1 MQAADRIRNVA
12 LVGHR
17 GSGKT
22 SLHEAL
28 LHEAGA
34 TTRLGSVADGTTVS
48 DSDDD
53 EKARGMSISASLAS
67 FDWRDV
73 KVNLI
78 DTPGEPSFIA
88 DALGALR
95 VCESAVFVVNGVLGV
110 EVGTQ
115 RLWQRA
121 QELGVA
127 RLIYVNMLDRERA
140 AFFRVLEALKDAFG
154 PHVVATEIPIGSEH
168 NTRGVIDLV
177 DMKAYEYA
185 DGVCTEVPIPD
196 DLADVA
202 QEYREKLMDEV
213 AENSESLME
222 RYLEGE
228 EISHEEIVTALE
240 DGTDH
245 GHIFPVT
252 CGVATTRLGSNRLLD
267 AIVDDLPSPVQH
279 GGLQLDGMRLEP
291 DADGEMFSYVF
302 KTRADPYAG
311 RINLFRVYQGT
322 VTHDTQ
328 VLNTRTHHK
337 ERIGQLLVPQGKDVK
352 QAEAF
357 GPGDIGA
364 VAKLKETRAGDWLAA
379 RDEPLQMPSIK
390 LPAPVMAF
398 AMEPKS
404 KGDEDKVFT
413 ALRRLQEE
421 DPTIDLHRDMQTGE
435 QIVAGLSQIHVEVIV
450 ERMRARFGAEVTL
463 KPPRVPYQETIRTG
477 AKAHGRHKKQ
487 TGGRGQ
493 FGDCHIEIEPLA
505 GGDFEFVN
513 AIKGGVIP
521 TGFIPAVEKGV
532 LDAMSTGTVAG
543 YPVKGVRVRL
553 FDGSYHSVDSS
564 EMAFKL
570 AGSLAMKQALA
581 QAGAVLLEPIMLLT
595 ASVPDE
601 SVGDVMGDLSS
612 RRGRPLG
619 TEAVG
624 GMTEVKAEVPM
635 AEILTYAP
643 DLRSLTGGQGEYT
656 MEFLRYE
663 EVPAHLAQ
671 KVVEKAQE
679 EEEVRAASGLATLQR
694 RGPQPGHTHQPVR
707 HRVRRLRA
715 HAAAGRARRDLPG
728 RRLAARGVRP
738 VHGAGAA
745 RGLDPRVGRRRARA
759 AAHAPRRARAVAARA
774 PAGAPRACPRRA
786 GGHGRGRRG
795 RAARG
800 RRDAA
805 SAAPP
810 APRARG
816 AHQRRPQDAAR
827 AGGLQRLRPHAHG
840 RRRGALARRPGRLR
854 PAADRPP
861 ERGLDHGDVGAQL
874 VPLRDRSLGRGRR
887 RAARRPGRRAVG
899 ADARG
904 AGSQRRGGRARR
916 ATSHVNT

>member
-1 MQAADRIRNVA
+1 MPVAADRIRNVA

-28 LHEAGA
+28 LHIAGA

-48 DSDDD
+48 DADED
-53 EKARGMSISASLAS
+53 EKSRGMSIAASLAS

-121 QELGVA
+121 AELGVA
-127 RLIYVNMLDRERA
+127 RLVFVNMLDRERA
-140 AFFRVLEALKDAFG
+140 DFFRTLDALKNAFG

-168 NTRGVIDLV
+168 ETRGVIDLV

-185 DGVCTEVPIPD
+185 DGSCTEIPIPD
-196 DLADVA
+196 DMQALAE
-202 QEYREKLMDEV
+202 EYREKLMDEV
-213 AENSESLME
+213 AENSDALME

-228 EISHEEIVTALE
+228 EISHDEIVQALE

-252 CGVATTRLGSNRLLD
+252 CGVATSCLAANRLLD

-279 GGLQLDGMRLEP
+279 GALEAGELTLEP
-291 DADGEMFSYVF
+291 DEDAEMFAYVF

-322 VTHDTQ
+322 MTHDSH
-328 VLNTRTHHK
+328 VLNTRAHSK

-352 QAEAF
+352 HTDAF

-379 RDEPLQMPSIK
+379 RDQPISMPSVK

-398 AMEPKS
+398 AIEPKA

-421 DPTIDLHRDMQTGE
+421 DPTIDLHRDQQTGE

-450 ERMRARFGAEVTL
+450 DRMKSRFGAEVDL
-463 KPPRVPYQETIRTG
+463 KPPRVPYQETIRG
-477 AKAHGRHKKQ
+477 SAKAHGRHKKQ

-505 GGDFEFVN
+505 DDDFEFQN

-521 TGFIPAVEKGV
+521 GGFIPAVEKGV
-532 LDAMSTGTVAG
+532 LEAMSQGIVAG
-543 YPVKGVRVRL
+543 YPVKGVKVRL
-553 FDGSYHSVDSS
+553 YDGSYHSVDSS
-564 EMAFKL
+564 EMAFKI
-570 AGSLAMKQALA
+570 AGSIAMKQALESA
-581 QAGAVLLEPIMLLT
+581 SPVLLEPIMTVT

-635 AEILTYAP
+635 AEMLSYAP
-643 DLRSLTGGQGEYT
+643 DLRSITGGQGEYT
-656 MEFLRYE
+656 LEFLRYE

-671 KVVEKAQE
+671 KVV
-679 EEEVRAASGLATLQR
+679 
-694 RGPQPGHTHQPVR
+694 
-707 HRVRRLRA
+707 
-715 HAAAGRARRDLPG
+715 
-728 RRLAARGVRP
+728 
-738 VHGAGAA
+738 
-745 RGLDPRVGRRRARA
+745 
-759 AAHAPRRARAVAARA
+759 
-774 PAGAPRACPRRA
+774 
-786 GGHGRGRRG
+786 
-795 RAARG
+795 
-800 RRDAA
+800 
-805 SAAPP
+805 
-810 APRARG
+810 
-816 AHQRRPQDAAR
+816 
-827 AGGLQRLRPHAHG
+827 
-840 RRRGALARRPGRLR
+840 
-854 PAADRPP
+854 
-861 ERGLDHGDVGAQL
+861 
-874 VPLRDRSLGRGRR
+874 
-887 RAARRPGRRAVG
+887 
-899 ADARG
+899 ADAK
-904 AGSQRRGGRARR
+904 ADEEAVK
-916 ATSHVNT
+916 A

>member
-48 DSDDD
+48 DADDD

-67 FDWRDV
+67 FAWKDV

-95 VCESAVFVVNGVLGV
+95 VCESAVFVVNGVMGV

-115 RLWQRA
+115 RLWERA
-121 QELGVA
+121 SELHVA
-127 RLIYVNMLDRERA
+127 RLVYVNMLDRERA
-140 AFFRVLEALKDAFG
+140 DFFRTLDSLKTAFG
-154 PHVVATEIPIGSEH
+154 PHVVATEIPIGHEH
-168 NTRGVIDLV
+168 EVRGVIDLV
-177 DMKAYEYA
+177 DMKAYEYV
-185 DGVCTEVPIPD
+185 DGSCREIPIPD
-196 DLADVA
+196 DLADQA

-213 AENSESLME
+213 AENSEALME

-240 DGTDH
+240 DGTDR

-252 CGVATTRLGSNRLLD
+252 CGVATTCLGANRLLD

-279 GGLQLDGMRLEP
+279 ERLHVENHTLEP
-291 DADGEMFSYVF
+291 DPDAEMFAYVF

-322 VTHDTQ
+322 MTHDTQ
-328 VLNTRTHHK
+328 VMNTRTHHK
-337 ERIGQLLVPQGKDVK
+337 ERIGQLLVPQGKDVNH
-352 QAEAF
+352 ADAF

-379 RDEPLQMPSIK
+379 RDEPIVMPAVK

-398 AMEPKS
+398 AMEPKA

-421 DPTIDLHRDMQTGE
+421 DPTIDLHRDQQTGE

-463 KPPRVPYQETIRTG
+463 KPPRVPYQETIRRG

-505 GGDFEFVN
+505 EGGGEFEFVN

-521 TGFIPAVEKGV
+521 NGFIPAVEKGV
-532 LDAMSTGTVAG
+532 LDAMSQGAVAG
-543 YPVKGVRVRL
+543 FPVKGVRVTL

-570 AGSLAMKQALA
+570 AGSLAMKQALE
-581 QAGAVLLEPIMLLT
+581 QAGAVLLEPIMLVS

-619 TEAVG
+619 TEAVS

-635 AEILTYAP
+635 AELLSYAP

-663 EVPAHLAQ
+663 EVPSHLAQ
-671 KVVEKAQE
+671 KVVEKARD
-679 EEEVRAASGLATLQR
+679 EEEVRA
-694 RGPQPGHTHQPVR
+694 
-707 HRVRRLRA
+707 
-715 HAAAGRARRDLPG
+715 
-728 RRLAARGVRP
+728 
-738 VHGAGAA
+738 
-745 RGLDPRVGRRRARA
+745 
-759 AAHAPRRARAVAARA
+759 
-774 PAGAPRACPRRA
+774 
-786 GGHGRGRRG
+786 
-795 RAARG
+795 
-800 RRDAA
+800 
-805 SAAPP
+805 
-810 APRARG
+810 
-816 AHQRRPQDAAR
+816 
-827 AGGLQRLRPHAHG
+827 
-840 RRRGALARRPGRLR
+840 
-854 PAADRPP
+854 
-861 ERGLDHGDVGAQL
+861 
-874 VPLRDRSLGRGRR
+874 
-887 RAARRPGRRAVG
+887 
-899 ADARG
+899 
-904 AGSQRRGGRARR
+904 
-916 ATSHVNT
+916 

>member
-1 MQAADRIRNVA
+1 MAHAADRIRNVA

-28 LHEAGA
+28 MFEAGA
-34 TTRLGSVADGTTVS
+34 ISRLGSVGDGTTVS
-48 DSDDD
+48 DGD
-53 EKARGMSISASLAS
+53 EDEQARGMSISASLAS
-67 FDWRDV
+67 FEWRDV

-78 DTPGEPSFIA
+78 DTPGEPSFVA

-95 VCESAVFVVNGVLGV
+95 VCESAVFVVNAVMGV

-115 RLWQRA
+115 RLWERA

-127 RLIYVNMLDRERA
+127 RLVYVNMLDRERA
-140 AFFRVLEALKDAFG
+140 DFFRTLESLKGAFG
-154 PHVVATEIPIGSEH
+154 AHVVATEIPIGSEH
-168 NTRGVIDLV
+168 EVRGIVDLV

-185 DGVCTEVPIPD
+185 DGECGEIPIPD
-196 DLADVA
+196 DVADLA

-213 AENSESLME
+213 AENSEALME

-228 EISHEEIVTALE
+228 EISHDEIVTALE

-252 CGVATTRLGSNRLLD
+252 CGVATTRLGANRLLD
-267 AIVDDLPSPVQH
+267 AVVDDLPSPVQH
-279 GGLQLDGMRLEP
+279 GGLELEDMRLAP
-291 DADGEMFSYVF
+291 DPDGEMFAYVF

-322 VTHDTQ
+322 MTHDSH
-328 VLNTRTHHK
+328 VLNTRAHAK
-337 ERIGQLLVPQGKDVK
+337 ERIGQLLVPRGKDVT
-352 QAEAF
+352 QTDAF

-379 RDEPLQMPSIK
+379 RDQPISMPSIR

-398 AMEPKS
+398 AIESKA

-421 DPTIDLHRDMQTGE
+421 DPTIDLHRDPQTGE

-450 ERMRARFGAEVTL
+450 ERMRSRFGAEVTL
-463 KPPRVPYQETIRTG
+463 KPPRVPYQETIRSS

-505 GGDFEFVN
+505 DGDFEFVD

-521 TGFIPAVEKGV
+521 QGFIPAVQKGV
-532 LDAMSTGTVAG
+532 VEAMEHGTVAG

-570 AGSLAMKQALA
+570 AGSHAMREALEQA
-581 QAGAVLLEPIMLLT
+581 QPVLLEPIMLVT
-595 ASVPDE
+595 TSVPE
-601 SVGDVMGDLSS
+601 HSVGDVMGDLSS

-624 GMTEVKAEVPM
+624 AMTEIKAEAPM
-635 AEILTYAP
+635 SEMLSYAP

-656 MEFLRYE
+656 LEFLRYE
-663 EVPAHLAQ
+663 EVPSHLAQ
-671 KVVEKAQE
+671 KVVAKVR
-679 EEEVRAASGLATLQR
+679 EEEVAA
-694 RGPQPGHTHQPVR
+694 
-707 HRVRRLRA
+707 
-715 HAAAGRARRDLPG
+715 
-728 RRLAARGVRP
+728 
-738 VHGAGAA
+738 
-745 RGLDPRVGRRRARA
+745 
-759 AAHAPRRARAVAARA
+759 
-774 PAGAPRACPRRA
+774 
-786 GGHGRGRRG
+786 
-795 RAARG
+795 
-800 RRDAA
+800 
-805 SAAPP
+805 
-810 APRARG
+810 
-816 AHQRRPQDAAR
+816 
-827 AGGLQRLRPHAHG
+827 
-840 RRRGALARRPGRLR
+840 
-854 PAADRPP
+854 
-861 ERGLDHGDVGAQL
+861 
-874 VPLRDRSLGRGRR
+874 
-887 RAARRPGRRAVG
+887 
-899 ADARG
+899 
-904 AGSQRRGGRARR
+904 
-916 ATSHVNT
+916 